1 MLRNLSYAR
10 KYFFRRYPILIN
22 QACSVQNSTSDE
34 PVKFTTSKASQWKA
48 SYTRSGEEKEKDES
62 AWFQPYVVS
71 LSLIVFM
78 VYFFILRDENDLDE
92 MLGTSLYDR
101 IEGLE
106 EAQLRILLKYNLDH
120 GKETADI
127 IKRIRELELM
137 RGKVEESE

>member
-1 MLRNLSYAR
+1 MISPP
-10 KYFFRRYPILIN
+10 FFCTFRYPILIS
-22 QACSVQNSTSDE
+22 QAHSVQNSTSDE

-48 SYTRSGEEKEKDES
+48 SYTRSGDEKEKDES
-62 AWFQPYVVS
+62 AWFEPYVVCSS
-71 LSLIVFM
+71 LTVFLL
-78 VYFFILRDENDLDE
+78 YFCVFREENDIDE

-106 EAQLRILLKYNLDH
+106 EAQLRILLKYNLEH

-127 IKRIRELELM
+127 KKRIRELELL